1 MTRVHVCYPGGAS
14 HVATLAGADAALASL
29 VDFAGVSGV
38 SAGGLVA
45 VARAFNVAA
54 ARTQALI
61 EDMLQDSRVLDINP
75 FRLGDGGVCAW
86 EVIPKAV
93 DKLIGPGR
101 TFQEAV
107 HPLCV
112 VATNLDTGGP
122 RYLSSWLTPTVKVRE
137 AARATSAIPGI
148 APTVAIPSL
157 GTSLS
162 PDIRLHTDGGVTD
175 NTCDDVFDDEKE
187 PRIALRL
194 RGGNDLV
201 RVRHGDN
208 IGQAFAVF
216 RAATWAASRLKST
229 RKDGLVIDLPALG
242 SGFNFDLTVDEIRAR
257 WRAGY
262 DAVMARAGEIAA
274 LKVLP

>member
-1 MTRVHVCYPGGAS
+1 MTRAHLCYPGGAS
-14 HVATLAGADAALASL
+14 HVATIAGADAALAQL
-29 VDFAGVSGV
+29 VDVAGVSGV

-45 VARAFNVAA
+45 IARAFGVAA

-101 TFQEAV
+101 TFREAQ

-122 RYLSSWLTPTVKVRE
+122 RYLSSWLTPEVKVRE

-162 PDIRLHTDGGVTD
+162 PDIRLHSDGGITD
-175 NTCDDVFDDEKE
+175 NTCDDVYDDEDE

-194 RGGNDLV
+194 IGGNDLV

-208 IGQAFAVF
+208 IGMAMAMF
-216 RAATWAASRLKST
+216 RAATWAPSRLKST

-262 DAVMARAGEIAA
+262 DAVMARSKDIAA
-274 LKVLP
+274 LKVHA